1 MPPKE
6 AFFNFL
12 RKEAISDDS
21 YAHGERVWRE
31 LGFTKMEEFC
41 EMYLSLDILLLSKL
55 KRCLGYVQQ
64 SDSIMVIF
72 LFFSSSQHLSGFP
85 QLSLR
90 EYGLA
95 PENFYSLPGLSLAAA
110 LKLTNIELELISDS
124 NLYLWW
130 ESMIR
135 GK

>member
-1 MPPKE
+1 MITFSVFSFPVDI
-6 AFFNFL
+6 FQDF
-12 RKEAISDDS
+12 
-21 YAHGERVWRE
+21 RE
-31 LGFTKMEEFC
+31 
-41 EMYLSLDILLLSKL
+41 
-55 KRCLGYVQQ
+55 
-64 SDSIMVIF
+64 
-72 LFFSSSQHLSGFP
+72 
-85 QLSLR
+85 LSLR
-90 EYGLA
+90 EYELA